1 MRKIPEVKLEIRKPE
16 PVGLHEAF
24 TKDAL
29 LIGPILGGEVEK
41 I

>member
-1 MRKIPEVKLEIRKPE
+1 MKKIPEVKLEIRKPE

-29 LIGPILGGEVEK
+29 LIGSILKGEDE
-41 I
+41 